1 MLALVFEAY
10 GALCLFAL
18 VAFLVLAAMAKLRPD
33 LDEAEFDLADLG
45 KLVSSEGSGDV
56 LSIEPPIIEEPSRP
70 PPKPRIEKSKRS
82 TRRRSHLFHTTNP
95 RTI

>member
-33 LDEAEFDLADLG
+33 LDEDEFDLADLG
-45 KLVSSEGSGDV
+45 KLVSSEGSGAV
-56 LSIEPPIIEEPSRP
+56 LSIEAPIIEEPPRSP
-70 PPKPRIEKSKRS
+70 PRRRAEKGKRS